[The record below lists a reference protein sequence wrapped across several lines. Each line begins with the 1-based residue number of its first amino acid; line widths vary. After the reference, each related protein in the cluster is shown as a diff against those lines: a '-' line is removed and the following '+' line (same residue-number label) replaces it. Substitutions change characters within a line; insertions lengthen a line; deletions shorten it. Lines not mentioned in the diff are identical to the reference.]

1 MLHTRFKALNRPDPR
16 DCLDQVDRVIESPL
30 LQGSEALCRLL
41 RYMAEHTLNSPK
53 EHLKEYQIATEVL
66 GRLPDFDPHADSS
79 VRVQVGRLRNKLAQ
93 YFSSF
98 GEQDPILIEI
108 PKGRYTLS
116 FQDRTPYP
124 EPVTPIQ
131 LLPTPALSTQG
142 RRTRLVK
149 GALTALVVLAA
160 LTMGSLFS
168 ISRQKRISSAVR
180 SGSVAS
186 QPQSSLERFWGP
198 FLHGPQEPF
207 VVFKNA
213 SFVGDAQTGMRRFN
227 PARDNP
233 SQLVEHYTG
242 IGEVMGV
249 LELDQVFH
257 RFGSQFR
264 VKRAGLFTVDDARDN
279 NLIFVGSPG
288 KNLSPAEI
296 PGTQEFTLRKLANGP
311 YKLKRAVIDNHPRSA
326 ATAVYAADVGTHPVK
341 VEFAIV
347 ALVRGL
353 DPNHWTLF
361 LEGTST
367 VATQA
372 AVDFVS
378 NESSV
383 SALMDHLHVSS
394 SAGLKPFEGLLRV
407 KTANDVPVETQLIDL
422 RTTQR

>member
-1 MLHTRFKALNRPDPR
+1 MLRARFEALRPDSN
-16 DCLDQVDRVIESPL
+16 DCLDQVARVIESPL

-41 RYMAEHTLNSPK
+41 GYMAEYTLNRPG
-53 EHLKEYQIATEVL
+53 EHLKEYRIATEVL

-79 VRVQVGRLRNKLAQ
+79 VRVQVGRLRKKLTQ
-93 YFSSF
+93 YFSSE
-98 GEQDPILIEI
+98 GKQDPVVIEI

-116 FQDRTPYP
+116 FQYRTPLQ
-124 EPVTPIQ
+124 EPDTPIQ
-131 LLPTPALSTQG
+131 LRPAPAASAQG
-142 RRTRLVK
+142 GRIRFVRE
-149 GALTALVVLAA
+149 AFIALVVLGAV
-160 LTMGSLFS
+160 LVSMGSLFS
-168 ISRQKRISSAVR
+168 ISRQKKVSSSVR
-180 SGSVAS
+180 PANEAS

-213 SFVGDAQTGMRRFN
+213 SLIGNADTGMRRFD

-233 SQLVEHYTG
+233 NHLVEHYTG

-249 LELDQVFH
+249 LELDQLFH

-264 VKRAGLFTVDDARDN
+264 VKRGGLFTVDDARDN
-279 NLIFVGSPG
+279 NLIFVGSPS
-288 KNLSPAEI
+288 KNLSPSEI
-296 PGTQEFTLRKLANGP
+296 PGTREFTLQKLANGP
-311 YKLKRAVIDNHPRSA
+311 HDFKRAVLDSHPRSGES
-326 ATAVYAADVGTHPVK
+326 AVYASAGTHPVR

-347 ALVRGL
+347 AFVRGL
-353 DPNHWTLF
+353 DPDRRTLL

-372 AVDFVS
+372 AVDFVC

-383 SALMDHLHVSS
+383 AELMNQMHASNSAD
-394 SAGLKPFEGLLRV
+394 LKPFEGLLRV
-407 KTANDVPVETQLIDL
+407 KTANDVPVETQLLDL

>member
-1 MLHTRFKALNRPDPR
+1 MLHARHKALNRPDPQG
-16 DCLDQVDRVIESPL
+16 CLDQVDRVIESPL

-41 RYMAEHTLNSPK
+41 RYMAEHTLNSPN

-116 FQDRTPYP
+116 FQDRTPLR
-124 EPVTPIQ
+124 ELVTPIQ
-131 LLPTPALSTQG
+131 LLPTPALSAQG
-142 RRTRLVK
+142 KRPRLVR
-149 GALTALVVLAA
+149 GALTTLAVIAA
-160 LTMGSLFS
+160 LTIGSLFS
-168 ISRQKRISSAVR
+168 ISRQKRIDSAVR
-180 SGSVAS
+180 SRSVAS
-186 QPQSSLERFWGP
+186 QPQSSLEQFWEP

-213 SFVGDAQTGMRRFN
+213 SLVGDAQTGMRRFD

-233 SQLVEHYTG
+233 NRLVEHYTG

-257 RFGSQFR
+257 RFGRQFR
-264 VKRAGLFTVDDARDN
+264 VKRAGLFTIDDARDN

-311 YKLKRAVIDNHPRSA
+311 YKLNRVVVDSHPRSG
-326 ATAVYAADVGTHPVK
+326 ATSVYAADVGTRPVK
-341 VEFAIV
+341 VEYAIV

-353 DPNHWTLF
+353 DPNHWMLF

-383 SALMDHLHVSS
+383 SALMNQLHVSS
-394 SAGLKPFEGLLRV
+394 SASPKPFEGLLRV
-407 KTANDVPVETQLIDL
+407 KTANDVPVETQLVDA